1 MRGTQHFPQQNENC
15 ILGDSNF
22 KQIRLITYH
31 VKVQV
36 FSFDRNNFKKHVDS
50 NTFPSRFDKY
60 YLWRHAWDISV
71 TNTRTTQQEKRTLAR
86 II

>member
-1 MRGTQHFPQQNENC
+1 MQQKSVIKICLQSLVVYEQGGVMRGTQHFPQQNENC

-31 VKVQV
+31 AKVQV

-50 NTFPSRFDKY
+50 NTVPSR
-60 YLWRHAWDISV
+60 V
-71 TNTRTTQQEKRTLAR
+71 
-86 II
+86 